1 MAGDA
6 WDRVGPRAD
15 CAIADSSSTASA
27 AARTVLARAAWNCAC
42 QHLFP
47 KTRRK
52 TREHAEWRQAF
63 AFRRFS
69 SSLFCFSFF
78 LFFLSLFVA
87 RQPSNSIGSLSLSLS
102 LRFSPLVFRYSSR
115 FSFTSVFLVGDRICF
130 LFYPVIYLMF
140 RHESLFDP
148 CSVSLQK
155 KEIHRREI
163 ILFEPLL
170 ISRQKYL
177 SKMRER
183 SGSIAFNRNRGQG
196 IVNHPYSGFHLAAI
210 SLQAV
215 HNTRGALYTE
225 PLLHLVAAE
234 AEERSGNRKYFTPP
248 SSRRFV

>member
-47 KTRRK
+47 KNSSRGK

-140 RHESLFDP
+140 RHESLSFFF
-148 CSVSLQK
+148 C

-183 SGSIAFNRNRGQG
+183 SGFLDS
-196 IVNHPYSGFHLAAI
+196 V
-210 SLQAV
+210 
-215 HNTRGALYTE
+215 
-225 PLLHLVAAE
+225 
-234 AEERSGNRKYFTPP
+234 
-248 SSRRFV
+248 

>member
-47 KTRRK
+47 KNSSRGK

-78 LFFLSLFVA
+78 LFSLLFLSLDN
-87 RQPSNSIGSLSLSLS
+87 RRIGSLSLS

-140 RHESLFDP
+140 RHESLSFFF
-148 CSVSLQK
+148 C

-225 PLLHLVAAE
+225 PLLHSVAAE

>member
-47 KTRRK
+47 KNSSRGK

-78 LFFLSLFVA
+78 LFSLLFLSLDN
-87 RQPSNSIGSLSLSLS
+87 RRIGSLSLS

-140 RHESLFDP
+140 RHESLSFFF
-148 CSVSLQK
+148 C

-183 SGSIAFNRNRGQG
+183 SGFLDS
-196 IVNHPYSGFHLAAI
+196 V
-210 SLQAV
+210 
-215 HNTRGALYTE
+215 
-225 PLLHLVAAE
+225 
-234 AEERSGNRKYFTPP
+234 
-248 SSRRFV
+248 

>member
-1 MAGDA
+1 MEAG
-6 WDRVGPRAD
+6 V
-15 CAIADSSSTASA
+15 CVSTIF
-27 AARTVLARAAWNCAC
+27 LLPF
-42 QHLFP
+42 LF
-47 KTRRK
+47 
-52 TREHAEWRQAF
+52 F
-63 AFRRFS
+63 F
-69 SSLFCFSFF
+69 LSFF
-78 LFFLSLFVA
+78 LFSFCRSTTVEFHWISLF
-87 RQPSNSIGSLSLSLS
+87 LS
-102 LRFSPLVFRYSSR
+102 LRFSLLVFRYSSR